1 MVSTTTITFMA
12 WLAFDC
18 FSLHWNDVNS
28 EDDYDDNDGVDDND
42 DNDGV
47 DDDDKDRD
55 DDSYE
60 K

>member
-18 FSLHWNDVNS
+18 FSLHINDVNI
-28 EDDYDDNDGVDDND
+28 EDDYDDDGNDTDDND
-42 DNDGV
+42 DGGEY
-47 DDDDKDRD
+47 KDRD

>member
-1 MVSTTTITFMA
+1 MVSTTTITFIA

-18 FSLHWNDVNS
+18 ISLQTHDVNS
-28 EDDYDDNDGVDDND
+28 EDDYDDNDGVDDTD

>member
-18 FSLHWNDVNS
+18 FSLHTYDVNS
-28 EDDYDDNDGVDDND
+28 EDDYDDDD

-47 DDDDKDRD
+47 DDDTD
-55 DDSYE
+55 DNDGGGGEY
-60 K
+60 

>member
-18 FSLHWNDVNS
+18 FSLQTHDVNS
-28 EDDYDDNDGVDDND
+28 EDNYDDNDNDD